1 MLRLGQLIEALQL
14 RIACNFGLMQESA
27 CRTQQNHSNL
37 FSVNGIG
44 ATAPW
49 ASPIS
54 FRVDTTMGLV
64 CHRQLEIEVCTQ
76 PRREMTDQAQQ
87 TVLPVYS
94 LGN

>member
-1 MLRLGQLIEALQL
+1 MFGLGQLIEALQL
-14 RIACNFGLMQESA
+14 RIACNFGLIQEST
-27 CRTQQNHSNL
+27 CRTQQNYSNL
-37 FSVNGIG
+37 CQVNEIG

-49 ASPIS
+49 ASPVS

-87 TVLPVYS
+87 TVLPVYP